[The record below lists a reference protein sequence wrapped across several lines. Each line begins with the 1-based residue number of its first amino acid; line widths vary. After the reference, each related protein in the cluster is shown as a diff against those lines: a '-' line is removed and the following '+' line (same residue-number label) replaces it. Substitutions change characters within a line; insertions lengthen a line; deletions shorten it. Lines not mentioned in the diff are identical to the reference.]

1 MIYQIVGFTTRLKL
15 NNPSLMSQ
23 YDQLVDLFLEW
34 NQKINLSAI
43 RDEAGVREKH
53 IVDSLLAT
61 EFVDFEDKRVL
72 DIGAGG
78 GFPTLPLAIECPTA
92 HITALDSVGKKMKVV
107 QSMADKLGLEN
118 VKTMHGRIED
128 FAQNKTYREKYDI
141 VTARALAPWPTLLE
155 YALPF
160 LRIGGVFVAYQGPQ
174 IKEDL
179 KTYKNLE
186 QRLGGKIIDIHE
198 TALSEAARVFVVVKK
213 IKPTAKMYPRP
224 NNLPR
229 LKPLS

>member
-1 MIYQIVGFTTRLKL
+1 MTGK
-15 NNPSLMSQ
+15 

-61 EFVDFEDKRVL
+61 EFVDFTDKQVL

-92 HITALDSVGKKMKVV
+92 EITALDSVSKKMKVV
-107 QSMADKLGLEN
+107 QSIADRIGLEN
-118 VKTMHGRIED
+118 VKTVHGRIENSG
-128 FAQNKTYREKYDI
+128 QNPKYREKFDI
-141 VTARALAPWPTLLE
+141 VTARALAPWPVLLE

-160 LRIGGVFVAYQGPQ
+160 VRIGGIFVAYQGPQ
-174 IKEDL
+174 IKQDL

-186 QRLGGKIIDIHE
+186 QKLGGKIFKIHR
-198 TALSEAARVFVVVKK
+198 TSLSEAERVFVVVKK
-213 IKPTAKMYPRP
+213 IKPTATRFPRE
-224 NNLPR
+224 NGLPR
-229 LKPLS
+229 QKPLS